1 MPWSERGLLDLKEK
15 IGESKTKIAEL
26 QGQRK
31 MLNER
36 LKSEWS
42 CDSVKEA
49 RTHLKRMEQTK
60 EEIEDKIDD
69 GLEKIEEIRNG

>member
-49 RTHLKRMEQTK
+49 RTHLKKMGEAK
-60 EEIEDKIDD
+60 EEIEEKIDD